1 VSVSRAGTGRVN
13 QIASGR
19 LFVVSGPSG
28 VGKGTLRKALFES
41 VDNLVYSISC
51 TTRSPRKG
59 EKDGYDYRF
68 ISQES
73 FRRLAE
79 EGMFLEW
86 AEVHGNLYGTLKED
100 VVAALSK
107 GKDVVLEIDVQ
118 GAARVKEAMPD
129 SVLLF
134 ILPPSE
140 NELLERLSR
149 RGTESIEEV
158 RARFEGARQEIELSG
173 RYDHVIV
180 NDFFKRALGELAG
193 IVEKYRQSK

>member
-1 VSVSRAGTGRVN
+1 VSGSRAGTGSVRR
-13 QIASGR
+13 IARGR

-28 VGKGTLRKALFES
+28 VGKGTLRKALFNTL
-41 VDNLVYSISC
+41 DNLEYSISC

-59 EKDGYDYRF
+59 EKDGLDYRF
-68 ISQES
+68 ISPGS

-100 VVAALSK
+100 VEASLSK
-107 GKDVVLEIDVQ
+107 GRDVVLEIDVQ
-118 GAARVKEAMPD
+118 GAVKVKEAMPD

-140 NELLERLSR
+140 KDLLERLSH
-149 RGTESIEEV
+149 RGTESVDEV
-158 RARFEGARQEIELSG
+158 QARIEGARHEIELSG
-173 RYDHVIV
+173 MYDHVIV
-180 NDFFKRALGELAG
+180 NDFFSRALGELAG
-193 IVEKYRQSK
+193 IVESYRRLR

>member
-1 VSVSRAGTGRVN
+1 VN

-180 NDFFKRALGELAG
+180 NDVFKRALGELAG